1 MIELTVE
8 EELRLKKMKG
18 RVVKDFKNK
27 DYLVL
32 DVAEHTET
40 GETLVVYKA
49 LYGENKV
56 YARPIKMFL
65 SEVDHEKYPEVTQ
78 KYRLELKED

>member
-1 MIELTVE
+1 MNNLTPLENQRLRRMI
-8 EELRLKKMKG
+8 G
-18 RVVKDFKNK
+18 RVVTHFKGK

-40 GETLVVYKA
+40 GQTLVIYKA

-65 SEVDHEKYPEVTQ
+65 SEVDHRKYPEVTQ

>member
-1 MIELTVE
+1 MTELTVE

-18 RVVKDFKNK
+18 RVVKHFKNK

-40 GETLVVYKA
+40 VETLVVYKA

-65 SEVDHEKYPEVTQ
+65 SEVDRKKYPKVTQ

>member
-18 RVVKDFKNK
+18 RVVRHFKNK

-40 GETLVVYKA
+40 GKYLLFIR
-49 LYGENKV
+49 LYMAK
-56 YARPIKMFL
+56 IKYMQDL
-65 SEVDHEKYPEVTQ
+65 
-78 KYRLELKED
+78 